1 MSSMN
6 RIPSHFQEINIIGKL
21 ADMKESNYKN
31 TLLLTAL
38 VELLIDKGLLTRKE
52 VLSKARNLESDLL
65 NDLSK
70 QINTDL

>member
-1 MSSMN
+1 MSPMN
-6 RIPSHFQEINIIGKL
+6 RMTSHFQEINMIGKL